1 MQNFFP
7 FFIQRLSTI
16 FALLLLL
23 SPTAVE
29 ATEIKRLPL
38 ENADSI
44 GTKISTDYDAKVEGT
59 GAIKITTLWP
69 TTICLGE
76 VPGLSVD
83 NVKLIFH
90 AKVKSEKFEGKA
102 YLEMWCFV
110 KGKKYFSRGLNSFVT
125 GTSNWQ
131 TLQTPFFL
139 KKNQIAESVVLNIV
153 LNGSG
158 IIWVD
163 DAILSKQE
171 LSQ

>member
-1 MQNFFP
+1 MQKFIP
-7 FFIQRLSTI
+7 FFIQLVSTI

-29 ATEIKRLPL
+29 AAEIKRLPL

-44 GTKISTDYDAKVEGT
+44 GTKISTDNDAKVEGT
-59 GAIKITTLWP
+59 GAIKISTLWP

-83 NVKLIFH
+83 NVKLNFL

-110 KGKKYFSRGLNSFVT
+110 NGKNYFSRGLNSFVT

-139 KKNQIAESVVLNIV
+139 KKNQMAEKVVLNIV

-158 IIWVD
+158 TIWVD
-163 DAILSKQE
+163 DVILSKQE